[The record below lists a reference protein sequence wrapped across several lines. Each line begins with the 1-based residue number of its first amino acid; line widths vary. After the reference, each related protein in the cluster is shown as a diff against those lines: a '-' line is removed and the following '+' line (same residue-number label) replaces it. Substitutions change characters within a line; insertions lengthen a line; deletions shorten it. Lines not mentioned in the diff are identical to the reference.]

1 MADYQKEINYFYEV
15 LKANKGPLE
24 KGQIDEDIS
33 AEDSQTLEQLAENAP
48 EGLDLDKVNEIR
60 DYLIHSDY
68 LVFPD
73 TDGTNPEIDENRFH
87 MTSPGFG
94 HEKIKEDLETHF
106 MGK

>member
-1 MADYQKEINYFYEV
+1 MADYQQEINYFYEA
-15 LKANKGPLE
+15 LKANRGPLE

-33 AEDSQTLEQLAENAP
+33 AEDSQTLDQIAENAP

-68 LVFPD
+68 MVFPD
-73 TDGTNPEIDENRFH
+73 TDGSNPEIDENRFH
-87 MTSPGFG
+87 MMSPGFG

-106 MGK
+106 MGR